1 LFALFARSSVSSGKQ
16 RERDVTNKKSTL
28 SLIFTFVFSIL
39 INTSNALS
47 ITFEDYEKVLEG
59 SQKIEIEGES
69 PGDGKELEAYL
80 YKPKGKG
87 PFPALIALHGAGG
100 IFPYQLWWAKEISK
114 KGYVV
119 LFIDHYCTRHHL
131 CEVES
136 DDEDQARGE
145 IMRNWQEVSPRQRVF
160 DAVAG
165 YNWLTSESYIKNKK
179 IGLIG
184 WSWGGSSALFA
195 QKIAR
200 RLSLPNGGFKA
211 TIAFYPNL
219 KYVLDKPQWSRTGPI
234 EQPTLILYG
243 KADILES
250 AQAYETLLSAGY
262 SGDIRVV
269 GFDEAFRKFDELGPY
284 REKHHPAV
292 GDFGKAFQKKAF
304 DMSRREIEKFLSQ
317 HFQ

>member
-1 LFALFARSSVSSGKQ
+1 MFKLKIALGV
-16 RERDVTNKKSTL
+16 
-28 SLIFTFVFSIL
+28 IFTFVISIL
-39 INTSNALS
+39 VNINTALS
-47 ITFEDYEKVLEG
+47 VSFEEYANTLEG
-59 SQKIEIEGES
+59 SQKIEIEGIS
-69 PGDGKELEAYL
+69 PGDGKDLEGYL
-80 YKPKGKG
+80 YKPEGKG

-119 LFIDHYCTRHHL
+119 LFIDHYCTRDLL
-131 CEVES
+131 CEVKS
-136 DDEDQARGE
+136 DDEDHARGE
-145 IMRNWQEVSPRQRVF
+145 IMRNWQEVSPRQRVL
-160 DAVAG
+160 DAVAA
-165 YNWLTSESYIKNKK
+165 YSWLSSESYIKNKM

-234 EQPTLILYG
+234 EQPALILYG

-250 AQAYETLLSAGY
+250 EEAYETLLSAGY
-262 SGDIRVV
+262 SGDIRVI
-269 GFDEAFRKFDELGPY
+269 GFDEAYRKFDELGPY
-284 REKHHPAV
+284 REKHHPSV
-292 GDFGKAFQKKAF
+292 GYFGKAFQQKAF
-304 DMSRREIEKFLSQ
+304 DRSRREVEKFLFQ
-317 HFQ
+317 HLR

>member
-1 LFALFARSSVSSGKQ
+1 M
-16 RERDVTNKKSTL
+16 TNKISVPNVIFI
-28 SLIFTFVFSIL
+28 LIFAIL
-39 INTSNALS
+39 INTNNALS
-47 ITFEDYEKVLEG
+47 ITFGDYEKVLKG
-59 SQKIEIEGES
+59 SQKIEIEGIS

-119 LFIDHYCTRHHL
+119 LFIDHYCTRDLL
-131 CEVES
+131 CEVKS

-145 IMRNWQEVSPRQRVF
+145 IMRNWQEVSPRQRVL

-165 YNWLTSESYIKNKK
+165 YSWLSEEVYIDKSK

-184 WSWGGSSALFA
+184 WSWGGAAAMFA

-219 KYVLDKPQWSRTGPI
+219 KFVLDKPQWTKTGPI

-243 KADILES
+243 KYDILES
-250 AQAYETLLSAGY
+250 EQAYETLLSAGY
-262 SGDIRVV
+262 SGEIRVV
-269 GFDEAFRKFDELGPY
+269 GFDKAYRKFDELGPY
-284 REKHHPAV
+284 REKNHPSV
-292 GDFGKAFQKKAF
+292 GDFGKAFQQKAF
-304 DMSRREIEKFLSQ
+304 DLSRKEIDKFLSQ
-317 HFQ
+317 RFR